1 MAAFDGTTD
10 GIVAPDERGWS
21 PRLIF
26 SLVSIVLVLELL
38 SVSYMM
44 ISMALPAITADF
56 DTAQGAWL
64 LTAFLLLGAV
74 AAPLVGKLADM
85 YGKRRLLLVCIVIS
99 ILGSLMSAVAT
110 SYAVMIAGRALA
122 GLLVPCL
129 FLSYSLIRDVFPPK
143 TVPLAVSIAT
153 AGMGLITVAAPFL
166 AGWLIDGFGW
176 RSIFWFSSAI
186 LVVLAFM
193 LVAST
198 PETTVR
204 LRSRVDFLGAALLG
218 SGIAG
223 VLVAISFG
231 PTWGWAEPATLLYL
245 VGGIALVAAWYATA
259 KRISDPLIRLDVLR
273 RRPIF
278 LTVTAAGSVY
288 GVGALYSIMLP
299 LMAMT
304 SADLGL
310 GYGFG
315 LSAEG
320 YAVFQVPIGVM
331 TMVGGIAVG
340 ILCGRGVPTRTLLAA
355 SMVVA
360 GTGAA
365 LTALEHDSKPWIL
378 LFAGIVGLGIGLG
391 YAAIPNILIVASPPE
406 LQASTASIAGVVQSL
421 ISGVM
426 PVIAFAVMNNSFVA
440 ALSPDTTGGA
450 AAYTDGGFVA
460 AFVITAVTAVLGVV
474 AALALPRRIEQLD
487 VDIAP
492 SAAATVP
499 ARSVPAAG

>member
-1 MAAFDGTTD
+1 MATFGSTTEGT
-10 GIVAPDERGWS
+10 VVPDEGGWS

-26 SLVSIVLVLELL
+26 SLASIVLVLELL

-44 ISMALPAITADF
+44 VSMALPAITADF
-56 DTAQGAWL
+56 GTGQGAWL

-85 YGKRRLLLVCIVIS
+85 YGKRRLLLVCIAVS
-99 ILGSLMSAVAT
+99 IVGSLLSAVAT
-110 SYAVMIAGRALA
+110 SYFVMIAGRALA
-122 GLLVPCL
+122 GMLVPCL
-129 FLSYSLIRDVFPPK
+129 FLSYSLIRDVFPAK

-176 RSIFWFSSAI
+176 RSIFWFFGVV
-186 LVVLAFM
+186 LVVLAVM
-193 LVAST
+193 LVVST
-198 PETTVR
+198 PENTVR

-218 SGIAG
+218 AGLAG
-223 VLVAISFG
+223 VLVSISFG
-231 PTWGWAEPATLLYL
+231 PTWGWTEPSTLLYL
-245 VGGIALVAAWYATA
+245 VGGLALVAAWHATA
-259 KRISDPLIRLDVLR
+259 KRVAEPLIRLDVLR

-299 LMAMT
+299 IMAMT
-304 SADLGL
+304 PTALGL
-310 GYGFG
+310 GYGYG

-340 ILCGRGVPTRTLLAA
+340 MLCGRGVPTRTLLAA
-355 SMVVA
+355 SMVVS
-360 GTGAA
+360 GSGAVA
-365 LTALEHDSKPWIL
+365 TAIEHNSKPWL
-378 LFAGIVGLGIGLG
+378 LVFAGIVGLGMGLG
-391 YAAIPNILIVASPPE
+391 YAAIPNILIVAAPPE

-421 ISGVM
+421 VSGVM

-440 ALSPDTTGGA
+440 QLPPEATGGA
-450 AAYTDGGFVA
+450 VMYTDGGFVA
-460 AFVITAVTAVLGVV
+460 AFLITAVTALLGVV
-474 AALALPRRIEQLD
+474 AALALPRRIEQLELD
-487 VDIAP
+487 DTPAT
-492 SAAATVP
+492 AATMP
-499 ARSVPAAG
+499 ARIAPAAG